1 VVSLDDAVTA
11 RLESHGTRFEVLV
24 DPERA
29 QEVHSDPDEAD
40 PLTSDDLAADKI
52 FKDASK
58 GKAAADENI
67 EEVFDTTDVVEVA
80 NRIVRD
86 GDIQLTTEQRRD
98 MKENKRKAIISYI
111 ARHAL
116 NPQTGN
122 PHPPQRIENAMENV
136 RFHADPFESTEA
148 QVEELLDKLRPI
160 IPIKIEQV
168 NVHVRI
174 PAEHAGAAYGVVREN
189 GKLLREEWK
198 SDGAWE
204 GVVQIPAGMQTDFYE
219 KLNERTKGNVQTKLE
234 R

>member
-1 VVSLDDAVTA
+1 MVSLDEAVTA

-29 QEVHSDPDEAD
+29 QQVRGDPDENE
-40 PLTSDDLAADKI
+40 LERDDLAADKV
-52 FKDASK
+52 FKDANK
-58 GKAAADENI
+58 GKEAADENI
-67 EEVFDTTDVVEVA
+67 EEVFDTTDVVAVA
-80 NRIVRD
+80 NEIVTE
-86 GDIQLTTEQRRD
+86 GDIQLTTEQRRE

-111 ARHAL
+111 SRHAL

-136 RFHADPFESTEA
+136 RFHADPFESTES
-148 QVEELLDKLRPI
+148 QVEELMDKLRPI

-168 NVHVRI
+168 KVHVRI

-189 GKLLREEWK
+189 GKLVREEWQ

-204 GVVQIPAGMQTDFYE
+204 GVVEIPAGMQTDFYE

>member
-1 VVSLDDAVTA
+1 MVSLDDAVTA

-29 QEVHSDPDEAD
+29 QQVHGDPEEHRIE
-40 PLTSDDLAADKI
+40 SDDLAADKI
-52 FKDASK
+52 FKDANK

-80 NRIVRD
+80 NRIVAG
-86 GDIQLTTEQRRD
+86 GDIQLTTEQRRE

-111 ARHAL
+111 SRHAL

-148 QVEELLDKLRPI
+148 QVDELMDKLRPI

-168 NVHVRI
+168 KVNVRI
-174 PAEHAGAAYGVVREN
+174 PAEHTGAAYGVVRETGN
-189 GKLLREEWK
+189 LVREEWK

-204 GVVQIPAGMQTDFYE
+204 GVVEIPAGMQTEFYE
-219 KLNERTKGNVQTKLE
+219 KLNERTKGNVQTKLQ